1 MTTTLVANMQELS
14 KQIGDSWQSTTT
26 GAGTSA
32 TLVDTALKAKANDWI
47 QNDPYAFLTEEP
59 GGSAAIYD
67 ERKISS
73 LDNSSGTLTTIAF
86 SAAPG
91 SGIDYEVHRLF
102 TPSDKRIALLYADH
116 AGFPAIHE
124 KVRDESF
131 VAGNWLKDGSFETW
145 DNSSTLTNWTE
156 SGLTLTQTS
165 TATLFKH
172 GTYSAK
178 VDGSTGYFEQTVS
191 EWDDLKYLAGKNVTL
206 TCQVHCDT
214 ADDLRIAVVYDG
226 TNIEYSDY
234 HDGDSTWTADNDPL
248 SVQIAIDDN
257 PTAIKFRIYHDT
269 AAGVSYVDDFRLIG
283 PDGARLYIGGLG
295 LAQNTPHGVYVEQ
308 SDYNQR
314 DPWLRLDMT
323 PFNFEDG
330 YMTTPG
336 LKDRRLR
343 IEGMGYL
350 DFLASGS
357 SSTAWTATI
366 NIESPQTDIL
376 VAQAALY
383 LYTRMSMPNFDSGST
398 EAFQRMIGFWQQEL
412 DKRIRKFRMPSL
424 PITIQSPV

>member
-1 MTTTLVANMQELS
+1 MTTTLLAAQGELS
-14 KQIGDSWQSTTT
+14 RQLGDFWNSTTDGAGSTTT
-26 GAGTSA
+26 
-32 TLVDTALKAKANDWI
+32 LVDSALKAYADDWI
-47 QNDPYAFLTEEP
+47 QDWSWVMLTEEP
-59 GGSAAIYD
+59 AGAAAIYD
-67 ERKISS
+67 IRKVSS
-73 LDNSSGTLTTIAF
+73 LDNSSGTLTVLDF
-86 SAAPG
+86 DAAPG
-91 SGIDYEVHRLF
+91 TGIDYELHRLF
-102 TPSDKRIALLYADH
+102 HPDDKNAALVYA
-116 AGFPAIHE
+116 ARNGFPAIHE

-131 VAGNWLKDGSFETW
+131 VAGNWLTDGSFEIWT
-145 DNSSTLTNWTE
+145 SSSELTNYTA
-156 SGLTLTQTS
+156 SGPTLTQTS
-165 TATLFKH
+165 TANLFKH

-178 VDGSTGYFEQTVS
+178 ISGSVGYLEQTVS
-191 EWDDLKYLAGKNVTL
+191 EWDDLKHLAGRNVTL
-206 TCQVHCDT
+206 SCQVHSDT
-214 ADDLRIAVVYDG
+214 ADDLRIAIVYDG

-234 HDGDSTWTADNDPL
+234 HPGDSAWTTDSEPL
-248 SVQIAIDDN
+248 KVQIAIDEN

-283 PDGARLYIGGLG
+283 PDGARLFIGGLG
-295 LAQNTPHGVYVEQ
+295 LAQNVPHQVSVEQ
-308 SDYNQR
+308 SNYNQR

-350 DFLASGS
+350 DFLVSGV

-366 NIESPQTDIL
+366 NINSPQTDIL

-383 LYTRMSMPNFDSGST
+383 LYTTMSMPNFDSGTT
-398 EAFQRMIGFWQQEL
+398 ERFQQMMGFWQGEL
-412 DKRIRKFRMPSL
+412 DRRIRKFRMPPL